1 MGQRR
6 DVRAQHGSVKITDA
20 LDAAYNTTA
29 AMGKGFAI
37 GSAALVSLALFGA
50 YTVRAVI
57 ATVVVLHPKPS
68 LACCWVP

>member
-20 LDAAYNTTA
+20 FDAAYNTTA
-29 AMGKGFAI
+29 AMNKGFAI

-50 YTVRAVI
+50 YTVRAGI
-57 ATVVVLHPKPS
+57 ELLMCWIRGPS